1 MCVNASEITSEHS
14 EGKPRSM
21 TKYVFT
27 TILCSLI
34 LPASASLV
42 ATPAQAQPANKTPAL
57 IITNQPL
64 PSALA
69 GQVYTKPTQTAS
81 ITAKDLLDSYYE
93 TTNTMVSRKI
103 GEIHHDLGNL
113 QADLAKLSDRMVELE
128 KINQTT
134 AADYFA
140 SVATIDTQLQSGSTP
155 GNPRLLQRLAT
166 AQDSLEKLA
175 GNVADINELA
185 VEIANSASVASF
197 LLEGTRS
204 AYGLTGAVEEDHVQ
218 LAQLEDSVNN
228 TIILIDR
235 LQNNVNDDITRT
247 SAYLTTERN
256 NLRTLSLAIAQGD
269 LLGKSLSNRP
279 FTSVARQTE
288 TVQAAKAGDPA
299 IAPSPS
305 NPRPLV
311 KIRFDKSS
319 VDYEQPVYMAM
330 NEAMEKFPDS
340 RFELVAV
347 HPTKGNA
354 AQVSIESTKSRRNAE
369 RVLRTLTQMGLP
381 MDRVDISYSGSD
393 DIEGNEVHIYIR

>member
-1 MCVNASEITSEHS
+1 
-14 EGKPRSM
+14 M

-42 ATPAQAQPANKTPAL
+42 AAPVQAQPANKTPAL

-128 KINQTT
+128 KTNQTT

-299 IAPSPS
+299 VAPSPS

>member
-1 MCVNASEITSEHS
+1 
-14 EGKPRSM
+14 M
-21 TKYVFT
+21 TKHLFT
-27 TILCSLI
+27 TIICSLI
-34 LPASASLV
+34 LPASAGFFV
-42 ATPAQAQPANKTPAL
+42 APAQAQPASKTPAL

-113 QADLAKLSDRMVELE
+113 QANLAKLSDRMAELE
-128 KINQTT
+128 KINQRT

-175 GNVADINELA
+175 GNVADINELG

-197 LLEGTRS
+197 LLEGTRA

-218 LAQLEDSVNN
+218 LAQLEDGVNN

-279 FTSVARQTE
+279 FTSAARQTE
-288 TVQAAKAGDPA
+288 TVQAAKTANPA
-299 IAPSPS
+299 AAPSPS

-311 KIRFDKSS
+311 KIRFDKAN

-381 MDRVDISYSGSD
+381 MDRVDISYAGSA

>member
-1 MCVNASEITSEHS
+1 
-14 EGKPRSM
+14 M

-42 ATPAQAQPANKTPAL
+42 AAPAQAQPANKTPAL

>member
-1 MCVNASEITSEHS
+1 
-14 EGKPRSM
+14 M

-42 ATPAQAQPANKTPAL
+42 AAPAQAQPANKTPAL

-113 QADLAKLSDRMVELE
+113 QANLARLSDRVAELE

-288 TVQAAKAGDPA
+288 TVQTAKAADPA
-299 IAPSPS
+299 VAPSPS

-381 MDRVDISYSGSD
+381 MDRLDISYAGSD
-393 DIEGNEVHIYIR
+393 DVESNEVHIYIR

>member
-1 MCVNASEITSEHS
+1 
-14 EGKPRSM
+14 M

-42 ATPAQAQPANKTPAL
+42 AAPAQAQPANKTPAL

-319 VDYEQPVYMAM
+319 V
-330 NEAMEKFPDS
+330 
-340 RFELVAV
+340 
-347 HPTKGNA
+347 
-354 AQVSIESTKSRRNAE
+354 ESK
-369 RVLRTLTQMGLP
+369 
-381 MDRVDISYSGSD
+381 
-393 DIEGNEVHIYIR
+393 

>member
-1 MCVNASEITSEHS
+1 
-14 EGKPRSM
+14 
-21 TKYVFT
+21 
-27 TILCSLI
+27 
-34 LPASASLV
+34 
-42 ATPAQAQPANKTPAL
+42 
-57 IITNQPL
+57 
-64 PSALA
+64 
-69 GQVYTKPTQTAS
+69 
-81 ITAKDLLDSYYE
+81 
-93 TTNTMVSRKI
+93 
-103 GEIHHDLGNL
+103 
-113 QADLAKLSDRMVELE
+113 
-128 KINQTT
+128 
-134 AADYFA
+134 
-140 SVATIDTQLQSGSTP
+140 
-155 GNPRLLQRLAT
+155 LQRLAT